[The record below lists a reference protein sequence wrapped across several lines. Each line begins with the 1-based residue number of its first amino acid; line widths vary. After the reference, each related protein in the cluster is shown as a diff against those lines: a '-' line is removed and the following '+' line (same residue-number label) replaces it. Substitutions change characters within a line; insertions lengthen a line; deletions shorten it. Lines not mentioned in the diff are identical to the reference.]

1 MDGDTVDYPFLHEV
15 WDMVFAFF
23 WCPIGDTGEDYGFAS
38 MLAGLFWSSSA
49 PCDMKMYPP
58 LFDVGSLER
67 T

>member
-1 MDGDTVDYPFLHEV
+1 MGD
-15 WDMVFAFF
+15 A
-23 WCPIGDTGEDYGFAS
+23 GEDHGFAS

-49 PCDMKMYPP
+49 QCDMKMYPP